1 MPRTSL
7 PMLHDW
13 KYAPSFDEA
22 YLARNYDD
30 STWKTVTIPH
40 TNIETPY
47 NCFDEKMFQFVSC
60 YRTTIS
66 SNPQDANQ
74 RVFLDFEGVMTA
86 AEVYLNGELVG
97 SHRGGYTPFRVEL
110 TGRVAFGQPNVVA
123 VKVDSRER
131 EDIPPFGGSIDY
143 LTFGGI
149 YREVALTIVD
159 PVSIENVFVCPADVL
174 NEEKR
179 VDYSLFLQNSTNAN
193 QNVRALV
200 TIRDE
205 QQQVIIQAE
214 ERFTLTD
221 GNATQRVDFSL
232 SGLRNLKLWELD
244 APALYTFDV
253 KLLSESGAEDAYST
267 RFGFRTATFTPQ
279 GFLLNGKPLTL
290 RGLNRHQTFPY
301 VGQAMPAR
309 AQRKD
314 ADILKDELHLN
325 LARTSHYPQSRHFL
339 DRCDEIGLLVLEEIP
354 GWQHIGD
361 RAWQQ
366 VACEN
371 VREMVTRDWN
381 HPSIILWGVRIN
393 ESPDNHDFYAESN
406 RIAHELDPTRQTGG
420 IRCITD
426 SEFLEDVY
434 TMNDFAHSGGEIA
447 LRDQQTVTGLDH
459 RVPYLVTE
467 FNGHMYPT
475 KRFDQEERM
484 VEHAL
489 RHVRVQNRA
498 AEDPAICG
506 GIGWCAFDYNT
517 HYNFGSGD
525 RICYHGVMDMF
536 RLPKMAA
543 QFYRSQ
549 GNPAQDVVLEPA
561 TFWTRGERSIG
572 GVIPL
577 TVFTNCDMIEFFYG
591 EKLVGKYFPA
601 KDRFPGLEHPPII
614 IEIQPD
620 ELGVWGLTWE
630 HGRFVGHLNG
640 KAVIERQF
648 ASDPVPTKIVAAA
661 DDSALQA
668 DGIDVTR
675 VVYTAVD
682 QAGNLTPFLHE
693 FLKLSLTG
701 PGEII
706 GPKEIP
712 LIGGA
717 VAVWIK
723 AGTQAGTVTLS
734 AVSTRFVANDVR
746 IDIQK

>member
-1 MPRTSL
+1 MPRKSL

-13 KYAPSFDEA
+13 KYVPSFEEA
-22 YLARNYDD
+22 YIAANYND
-30 STWKTVTIPH
+30 SAWKTVTIPH

-60 YRTTIS
+60 YRATIS
-66 SNPQDANQ
+66 PDPQDANK
-74 RVFLDFEGVMTA
+74 RIFLDFEGIMTA
-86 AEVYLNGELVG
+86 ADVYLNGELVG
-97 SHRGGYTPFRVEL
+97 SHQGGYTPFRVEL
-110 TGRVAFGQPNVVA
+110 THRLTFGQPNAVA

-131 EDIPPFGGSIDY
+131 ADIPPFGDSIDY

-159 PVSIENVFVCPADVL
+159 PVYIENVFVRPADIS

-179 VDYSLFLQNSTNAN
+179 VDYSLFVRNTTAAAQNL
-193 QNVRALV
+193 RAVVALRHEGR
-200 TIRDE
+200 TLA
-205 QQQVIIQAE
+205 QAE
-214 ERFTLTD
+214 ERFAIE
-221 GNATQRVDFSL
+221 GSVAQRVDFSL
-232 SGLRNLKLWELD
+232 SELRNIKLWELD
-244 APALYTFDV
+244 APVLYTFDV
-253 KLLSESGAEDAYST
+253 TLLSEDGASEDSYST
-267 RFGFRTATFTPQ
+267 RFGFRAATFTPQ
-279 GFLLNGKPLTL
+279 GFLLNGKPLKL

-314 ADILKDELHLN
+314 ADILKNELHLN
-325 LARTSHYPQSRHFL
+325 LVRTSHYPQSRHFL

-371 VREMVTRDWN
+371 VREMIARDWN
-381 HPSIILWGVRIN
+381 HPSIVLWGVRIN
-393 ESPDNHDFYAESN
+393 ESPDNHDFYAETN

-420 IRCITD
+420 IRCIPD
-426 SEFLEDVY
+426 SELLEDVY
-434 TMNDFAHSGGEIA
+434 TMNDFAHSGGDIV
-447 LRDQQTVTGLDH
+447 LRDQQTVTGLNH
-459 RVPYLVTE
+459 LVPYMVTE

-475 KRFDQEERM
+475 KRFDQEERL

-489 RHVRVQNRA
+489 RHARVQSRA
-498 AEDPAICG
+498 GADPAICG
-506 GIGWCAFDYNT
+506 GVGWCAFDYNT

-543 QFYRSQ
+543 HFYRSQ

-561 TFWTRGERSIG
+561 TLWTRGERSIG

-577 TVFTNCDMIEFFYG
+577 VVFTNCDMIEFFYG
-591 EKLVGKYFPA
+591 DKLVGTYFPA
-601 KDRFPGLEHPPII
+601 KDRFPGLEHPPIA
-614 IEIQPD
+614 IEIPLD

-640 KAVIERQF
+640 KAAIERLF
-648 ASDPVPTKIVAAA
+648 ANDPVPTRIVAVA
-661 DDSALQA
+661 DDEALQA

-682 QAGNLTPFLHE
+682 QVGNLTPFLHE
-693 FLKLSLTG
+693 FLKLTLTG

-706 GPKEIP
+706 GPHEIP
-712 LIGGA
+712 VIGGA
-717 VAVWIK
+717 VAVWVK
-723 AGTQAGTVTLS
+723 AGTQAGTITLS
-734 AVSTRFVANDVR
+734 AAGTRFTANDVR
-746 IDIQK
+746 IEGRKY